1 MIKARAIYRSG
12 FFFLSKFAP
21 LKVNDSL
28 GLNFNQLN
36 FLKMSKTVL
45 TNDTYS
51 NELQVYVNQERAAV
65 DLANSVGKLLFDKS
79 IELVL
84 FRNHL
89 ADTSVTEILRLH
101 KYAAEVVGKP
111 ISVFDTADLAKELY
125 EMELAP
131 AKIDIGKLA
140 SEWLSARDHY
150 KTHREFLS
158 DKLSNFMI
166 DAGNEIEPRD
176 VVLYGFGR
184 IGRLAARELI
194 KQAGKGQQ
202 LRLRAIV
209 TRENDEVSLKKRAAL
224 FENDSVHGR
233 FKGTVDIDYEHK
245 ALLINGQRVYM
256 IATNDPATVDYTS
269 YGIDNALMIDNTGVL
284 KDRAGL
290 SKHLEAKGVS
300 KVILTAP
307 GKEVPNIVYGINHR
321 DLDIE
326 NETIFSAASCTT
338 NAICPILFTVNNAL
352 KLDKGHIETVHAYT
366 NDQNLLDNMHKKSR
380 RGRSAAINM
389 VITETGAGKAVTK
402 VIPEL
407 ADKLTANAVRV
418 PTPNG
423 SLAIIHAYVE
433 KPTTKDEINAI
444 IRKQALEGDLVNQ
457 IYYSISE
464 ELVSSDIIGNEC
476 CSVFDSQATIVS
488 ADGKGIVLYVWYDN
502 EFGYTKQVIRLAKY
516 VAKVRRNMY
525 Y

>member
-1 MIKARAIYRSG
+1 
-12 FFFLSKFAP
+12 
-21 LKVNDSL
+21 
-28 GLNFNQLN
+28 
-36 FLKMSKTVL
+36 MSQSNL
-45 TNDTYS
+45 AMDTYS
-51 NELQVYVNQERAAV
+51 NELQVYVNQEKAAV
-65 DLANSVGKLLFDKS
+65 DLISSVGKLLFDKS

-89 ADTSVTEILRLH
+89 VDISASEMMRLH

-111 ISVFDTADLAKELY
+111 ISIFDTADLARSLY
-125 EMELAP
+125 EMNLAP

-140 SEWLSARDHY
+140 SEWLTERDRY
-150 KTHREFLS
+150 TGQQEFLS
-158 DKLSNFMI
+158 EKLRNFMLE
-166 DAGNEIEPRD
+166 DSSDLEPRD
-176 VVLYGFGR
+176 VVLFGFGR
-184 IGRLAARELI
+184 IGRLAARELV

-209 TRENDEVSLKKRAAL
+209 TREDDDLSIKKRAAL

-233 FKGTVDIDYEHK
+233 FKGTVEIDYEDK
-245 ALLINGQRVYM
+245 CLVINGQRIHM
-256 IATNDPATVDYTS
+256 IGTKDPASVDYTTF
-269 YGIDNALMIDNTGVL
+269 GIENALLIDNTGVY
-284 KDRAGL
+284 KDRAALGI
-290 SKHLEAKGVS
+290 HLKAKGIE

-338 NAICPILFTVNNAL
+338 NAICPILKSVNDAL
-352 KLDKGHIETVHAYT
+352 HIDKGHIETVHAYT

-407 ADKLTANAVRV
+407 ANKLTANAVRV

-423 SLAIIHAYVE
+423 SLAIIHVYTD
-433 KPTTKDEINAI
+433 KPTTREDINAI
-444 IRKQALEGDLVNQ
+444 IRKSALEGDLVNQ

-464 ELVSSDIIGNEC
+464 ELVSSDIVGNDC

-488 ADGKGIVLYVWYDN
+488 PDGKGVVLYVWYDN

-516 VAKVRRNMY
+516 VAKVRRNIY

>member
-1 MIKARAIYRSG
+1 
-12 FFFLSKFAP
+12 
-21 LKVNDSL
+21 
-28 GLNFNQLN
+28 
-36 FLKMSKTVL
+36 MSSSSMVQ
-45 TNDTYS
+45 DTYS
-51 NELQVYVNQERAAV
+51 NELKVYVNQEKAAL
-65 DLANSVGKLLFDKS
+65 DLLNSVGKLLFDKS

-89 ADTSVTEILRLH
+89 VDINATEVIRLH
-101 KYAAEVVGKP
+101 KYAGEVVGKP
-111 ISVFDTADLAKELY
+111 ISIFDTADLARELLA
-125 EMELAP
+125 MSLAP

-140 SEWLSARDHY
+140 SEWLAERDHF
-150 KTHREFLS
+150 KSQSEFLGE
-158 DKLSNFMI
+158 KLKNFMTE
-166 DAGNEIEPRD
+166 GSTSFEPRD
-176 VVLYGFGR
+176 VVLFGFGR
-184 IGRLAARELI
+184 IGRLAARELV

-209 TRENDEVSLKKRAAL
+209 AREDDDLSLKKRAAL

-233 FKGTVDIDYEHK
+233 FKGTVDVDYENK
-245 ALLINGQRVYM
+245 CLLVNGQR
-256 IATNDPATVDYTS
+256 IHIIGAKDPGAIDYTQ
-269 YGIDNALMIDNTGVL
+269 YGINNALLIDNTGVF
-284 KDRAGL
+284 KDRAAL
-290 SKHLEAKGVS
+290 SIHLKAKGVN

-338 NAICPILFTVNNAL
+338 NAICPILKSIHDAL
-352 KLDKGHIETVHAYT
+352 GIDKGHIETVHAYT

-380 RGRSAAINM
+380 RGRSAAVNM

-402 VIPEL
+402 VIPDL
-407 ADKLTANAVRV
+407 KDKLTANAVRV

-423 SLAIIHAYVE
+423 SLAIIHAYVN
-433 KPTTKDEINAI
+433 KNTNVDEVNAI
-444 IRKQALEGDLVNQ
+444 VRKNALNGDLVNQ
-457 IYYSISE
+457 IYYSVSE
-464 ELVSSDIIGNEC
+464 ELVSSDIVGNDC

-488 ADGKGIVLYVWYDN
+488 NDGKGIVLYVWYDN

-516 VAKVRRNMY
+516 VAKVRRNIY